1 MDSQSNSIYQYIIV
15 LYYSWLLHATPEQ
28 IDETLNTI
36 VPMVQD
42 ETIISYCK
50 RFSME
55 ELPFAVKYANFPYNY
70 RTVVLFME
78 A

>member
-1 MDSQSNSIYQYIIV
+1 
-15 LYYSWLLHATPEQ
+15 
-28 IDETLNTI
+28 
-36 VPMVQD
+36 MVQD